1 MRGRAGLQMTGSAPV
16 RIIDYIVSNASP
28 ASPANA
34 DANADG
40 IVDILD
46 LVWVID
52 QIVGG

>member
-1 MRGRAGLQMTGSAPV
+1 MRGRAGLLMTGSAPV

-34 DANADG
+34 DANADSIVG
-40 IVDILD
+40 IQG
-46 LVWVID
+46 LVWVLA